1 MKASRNLVTLAGAS
15 LLLAA
20 STFAAGTGKGTLHL
34 YESVDV
40 QGKQLP
46 PGDYKVEWNGEGPN
60 VEVNITEGKKTV
72 ASVPAQLVTV
82 AEKKTTDGYASKKLD
97 DGKNTLTE
105 IFFHGRNFELR
116 LGDQASTEP
125 SHSGTSGSNQ

>member
-1 MKASRNLVTLAGAS
+1 MKGSRNLVTLVAVS

-20 STFAAGTGKGTLHL
+20 SAFAAGTGKGTLHL

-46 PGDYKVEWNGEGPN
+46 PGDYKVEWNGEGPK
-60 VEVNITEGKKTV
+60 VALSITMIVG
-72 ASVPAQLVTV
+72 
-82 AEKKTTDGYASKKLD
+82 EKNRTDGYGAKKSD
-97 DGKNTLTE
+97 DGKNALTE
-105 IFFHGRNFELR
+105 IFFHGKDFELR
-116 LGDQASTEP
+116 LGDQTNAET